1 MTIMSRVVIGI
12 SGASG
17 AMLGIRIV
25 ELLAAAGCETH
36 LVISRSGERTMA
48 HEAGPDALLR
58 IEARASCRHAIDDV
72 GATIA
77 SGSFRTAGMIVAPCS
92 MRTLAAIATSAADNL
107 LVRAADVHLKE
118 RRRLVLLTRETP
130 LHLGHIRMMAAA
142 TEIGA
147 IIAPPVPAYYRRPQS
162 VMEIVDHTARR
173 AIDLLDLGIESLA
186 EPWGGL
192 GRDPVEAPH
201 IGWREPGSDHPV
213 RTASRRASRSS
224 VSPAGRGLLE
234 K

>member
-1 MTIMSRVVIGI
+1 MNPLPRVVIGI

-36 LVISRSGERTMA
+36 LVVSRSGERTIG
-48 HEAGPDALLR
+48 HEAGPDALHRAETL
-58 IEARASCRHAIDDV
+58 ASCRHSIDDI

-92 MRTLAAIATSAADNL
+92 MRTLSAIATSSADNL

-147 IIAPPVPAYYRRPQS
+147 VIAPPVPAYYRKPQS
-162 VMEIVDHTARR
+162 VMDIIDHTARR
-173 AIDLLDLGIESLA
+173 AIDLLNLDIATLA
-186 EPWGGL
+186 EPWSGL
-192 GRDPVEAPH
+192 G
-201 IGWREPGSDHPV
+201 
-213 RTASRRASRSS
+213 
-224 VSPAGRGLLE
+224 
-234 K
+234 